1 MKFDSRARLQLR
13 IQSSVFLL
21 LFIVLLALLAWLS
34 QRYPVSIDM
43 TTNQRNSLS
52 QETLRLLDNLEAP
65 IDITLFVSPVNER
78 KPALEKLFHRYQ
90 QLQPDIRFKSL
101 NPDLHPDLLREHDIR
116 FDGEVLLEYLGRKE
130 KISQVTEANVS
141 TSIQRLLRQGERWLV
156 FLQGHGE
163 RNPYGEANHDYSLF
177 ATQLASKGYTIENL
191 NLAQAGSIP
200 DNTDV
205 LVLASPLDALLPG
218 EISRLQEYID
228 NGGNFLWFA
237 DPDQTLT
244 GLERL
249 GESLAAGFVP
259 GIIADPNSQLMG
271 LDRIDFVLVAE
282 YPRHP
287 VTQNLS
293 SLSLFPKAQ
302 GIEFYGDDNWQRQNF
317 LQSDIRSWN
326 ETGDLQGDI
335 YKGDNDDEISG
346 PLTIGMSL
354 ARSQHDDSGQLF
366 AQRVAIVGD
375 ADFLAN
381 AYLGNGS
388 NLDIGINLINW
399 LSHDD
404 RLISISP
411 RPAPDTRLELST
423 YEQLAIA
430 IFFLLALPLG
440 LLVSGLRIWL
450 KRRKR

>member
-21 LFIVLLALLAWLS
+21 LFIALLALLAWLS

-65 IDITLFVSPVNER
+65 LNITLFVSPVDDR
-78 KPALEKLFHRYQ
+78 KPALEKLFDRYQ

-101 NPDLHPDLLREHDIR
+101 NPDLHPDLLREHDIHYPV
-116 FDGEVLLEYLGRKE
+116 EVLLQYGGRNE
-130 KISQVTEANVS
+130 KVSQITEANVS

-430 IFFLLALPLG
+430 IFFVLALPLG
-440 LLVSGLRIWL
+440 LLVSGLLIWL